1 MFGTAWNYIKEVWD
15 GDGGGA
21 PPADPKC
28 KHLEF
33 ELRGHN
39 LIPQGVCHHCGGY
52 FDLREGFR
60 SKGWDFVKCRVVLE
74 EKPSVD

>member
-1 MFGTAWNYIKEVWD
+1 MFGTSWNYLKEWW
-15 GDGGGA
+15 GGA
-21 PPADPKC
+21 GPDEHPTDPKC

-33 ELRGHN
+33 ELRKHN

-74 EKPSVD
+74 KEDE